1 MGVLIRTLFLV
12 LCLLF
17 YTNAFAL
24 DVLKSTAGMYIS
36 QDKAS
41 GGAAGLASLS
51 QTAQVGVNAESQSF
65 HVGNDGGGT
74 LSYII
79 ADNASWL
86 SCDPTSGEA
95 TTEQDLITINY
106 VTTKLKTGIYKG
118 KIYIRSDY
126 SGWAFIDV
134 YLTATVVY

>member
-41 GGAAGLASLS
+41 GGAAGLASLT
-51 QTAQVGVNAESQSF
+51 QTAQIGVNAESQSF
-65 HVGNDGGGT
+65 HVGNDGNQEVSLT
-74 LSYII
+74 YSVYN
-79 ADNASWL
+79 NASWL

-106 VTTKLKTGIYKG
+106 ATTKLKLGVYKG
-118 KIYIRSDY
+118 RIYIRSNA
-126 SGWAFIDV
+126 GGAFIDV
-134 YLTATVVY
+134 YMTVTE